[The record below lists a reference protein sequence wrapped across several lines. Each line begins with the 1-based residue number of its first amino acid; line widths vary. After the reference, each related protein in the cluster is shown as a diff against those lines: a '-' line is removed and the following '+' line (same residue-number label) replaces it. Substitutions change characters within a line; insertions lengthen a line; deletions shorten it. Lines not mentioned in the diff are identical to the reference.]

1 MRLVW
6 RGVVGRV
13 RFRFQVQR
21 LQRPSIL
28 CNPRLVFFFRCQEP
42 FCLQSITDN
51 SGEALFVEYVIGIRV
66 VSMEVV
72 SPDLWV
78 GWALTDKMGHCLRF
92 VVTSRALSSVGD
104 IHVVQM
110 LIKPYVPSD
119 KLEGSSVV
127 NPVVDELFV
136 EWFYGV
142 FVLVT

>member
-1 MRLVW
+1 MKRSSGASKVPFPSP
-6 RGVVGRV
+6 R
-13 RFRFQVQR
+13 VQR

-28 CNPRLVFFFRCQEP
+28 CNPRLVFFFRCQEH

-51 SGEALFVEYVIGIRV
+51 AGEALFVEYVIGIRV

-136 EWFYGV
+136 E
-142 FVLVT
+142 

>member
-1 MRLVW
+1 
-6 RGVVGRV
+6 
-13 RFRFQVQR
+13 
-21 LQRPSIL
+21 
-28 CNPRLVFFFRCQEP
+28 
-42 FCLQSITDN
+42 
-51 SGEALFVEYVIGIRV
+51 
-66 VSMEVV
+66 MEVV

-78 GWALTDKMGHCLRF
+78 SWALTDKMGHCLRF

-110 LIKPYVPSD
+110 RIKPYVPSD

-127 NPVVDELFV
+127 NPVVDELFI